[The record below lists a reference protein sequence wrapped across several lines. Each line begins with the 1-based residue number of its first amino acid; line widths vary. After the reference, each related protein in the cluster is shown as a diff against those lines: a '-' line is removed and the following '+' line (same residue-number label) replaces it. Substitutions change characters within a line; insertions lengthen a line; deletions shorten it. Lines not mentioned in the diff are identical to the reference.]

1 MSLQLLA
8 AQALRR
14 ATARHLGQAA
24 TPIVCDD
31 IKRAVLADLAA
42 QGHSLWHAAHRI
54 RVEFL
59 DGRSPSIVIP
69 PELLQLH

>member
-14 ATARHLGQAA
+14 ATARHAGQNA

-31 IKRAVLADLAA
+31 IKRDVLADLAA
-42 QGHSLWHAAHRI
+42 QGHPLWHAAHRI

-59 DGRSPSIVIP
+59 DGQRPNLVIP
-69 PELLQLH
+69 PELLKLH

>member
-1 MSLQLLA
+1 MRLQLLA
-8 AQALRR
+8 AKALRR
-14 ATARHLGQAA
+14 ATERHLGESA
-24 TPIVCDD
+24 TPIICQD

-59 DGRSPSIVIP
+59 DGRTPNLVIP
-69 PELLQLH
+69 PELLKPH